1 MNAYKAAL
9 FIAAGILIAHHQV
22 LACRATDNQTQTPLF
37 SSCEAHPEW
46 TNCLVLRKCGETR
59 NDHISGN
66 VTFES
71 EAYFQDR
78 LLGDVI
84 NLHNQHL
91 QELENWR
98 RLFAQYADELAHFVK
113 TFPGAEALDEDIL
126 RDTFAARTGLREHV
140 TGGEVFQPWAHR
152 WSGMWSNGS
161 SQYHIWDQTQYW
173 NGRWIQAVTQSE
185 AGFTDGSNLEAMF
198 ARNQVDLGINVYTA
212 ETGITGWVSKR
223 QHGRLEV
230 PHIGYLVD
238 ATTLIWI
245 CQQNEPDRLFQKDS
259 TWFIYLEKVD
269 SLTNAQ
275 RYTIYGHPFVIDGTV
290 RWQAQQ
296 RGQHCGIYQARRRIG
311 VYSG

>member
-1 MNAYKAAL
+1 MNAYRAAL
-9 FIAAGILIAHHQV
+9 FIAVGILIAHQQV

-37 SSCEAHPEW
+37 SLCEAHLEW
-46 TNCLVLRKCGETR
+46 INGLVLRKCGETR

-84 NLHNQHL
+84 HFHNQHL

-140 TGGEVFQPWAHR
+140 AGGEVFQPWAHR
-152 WSGMWSNGS
+152 WSGMWGNGS
-161 SQYHIWDQTQYW
+161 SQYHVWDQTQYW

-198 ARNQVDLGINVYTA
+198 ARNQVDLGINVYSP

-223 QHGRLEV
+223 QHERLEV
-230 PHIGYLVD
+230 PHIGYLID
-238 ATTLIWI
+238 TTSIIWI
-245 CQQNEPDRLFQKDS
+245 CQPQKSNRLFKENK
-259 TWFIYLEKVD
+259 TWFIFLERVIASSNPKK
-269 SLTNAQ
+269 
-275 RYTIYGHPFVIDGTV
+275 YTIHGQPFVIDVKIQGNFEQIGQHYGNY
-290 RWQAQQ
+290 QAQKDMK
-296 RGQHCGIYQARRRIG
+296 GY
-311 VYSG
+311 